1 MANHNDNTG
10 SYEKA
15 TNSINAPQ
23 YSSPVRMDSAVVHLP
38 LRYTGGNLGLG
49 ECGELW
55 IDFRDDAGNT
65 GITHSLEWCLKN
77 IDWFKEGRAQKL
89 LLADAAMHYGL
100 TPHALMGQSV

>member
-1 MANHNDNTG
+1 MAKHNANTVN
-10 SYEKA
+10 SQKA
-15 TNSINAPQ
+15 TNIYKNLQVSP
-23 YSSPVRMDSAVVHLP
+23 PVRMDSAVALLP
-38 LRYTGGNLGLG
+38 LRYAGGNLGLG

-65 GITHSLEWCLKN
+65 GVTHSLEWCLKN
-77 IDWFKEGRAQKL
+77 IDWFKEGRAQRL